1 MYCQITF
8 VRIYQLAVISLLA
21 LLAFTVHSFAQVY
34 STPAK
39 QALLLDADTGTVLY
53 SKEPDTKIPPA
64 SLAKL
69 MTMEVVFEQ
78 LKRGRLKLDDKFF
91 ISEDAWRRGGAN
103 SGGSA
108 MFAELNSE
116 IELESLIRGVI
127 VQSGNDASIAIAEG
141 LAGSEAAFAGL
152 MNQRARAIG
161 LTGSHFT
168 NSTGLPDEKQYVTL
182 RDLAKLARHIIAEYP
197 QYYRYYSEESFTW
210 NKITQR
216 NRNPLLKM
224 KIGADGFKT
233 GFTEASG
240 YAIVGTANKNGQRL
254 IAILSGM
261 TSKKMRR
268 EETRKILDW
277 GSRAFERIQLFD
289 AKQVV
294 GQAGIYGGAKSGV
307 DVMGIDP
314 IKIYLPIGFSDKL
327 KARISYQSPL
337 LPPVEKGDQVA
348 TLKVWIDNELSQETP
363 LYAAEDVGKGAI
375 HDQAWDAFTELLLGW
390 L

>member
-1 MYCQITF
+1 MRIPKLKKYIT
-8 VRIYQLAVISLLA
+8 QLVIISLFVVSGQISQALA
-21 LLAFTVHSFAQVY
+21 QIY

-39 QALLLDADTGTVLY
+39 HALLLDADTGTVLY
-53 SKEPDTKIPPA
+53 SKDPDVKIPPA

-91 ISEDAWRRGGAN
+91 ISEDAWRRGGAG

-108 MFAELNSE
+108 MFAKLNSE

-127 VQSGNDASIAIAEG
+127 VQSGNDAAIAIAEG
-141 LAGSEAAFAGL
+141 LAGSEAAFSGL

-182 RDLAKLARHIIAEYP
+182 RDLAKLARHMIAEYP

-210 NKITQR
+210 NKIKQS

-224 KIGADGFKT
+224 NIGADGFKT

-240 YAIVGTANKNGQRL
+240 YAIVGTAKKNNQRL

-277 GSRAFERIQLFD
+277 GSRAFERIKLFD
-289 AKQVV
+289 ANVV
-294 GQAGIYGGAKSGV
+294 V
-307 DVMGIDP
+307 
-314 IKIYLPIGFSDKL
+314 
-327 KARISYQSPL
+327 
-337 LPPVEKGDQVA
+337 
-348 TLKVWIDNELSQETP
+348 TN
-363 LYAAEDVGKGAI
+363 
-375 HDQAWDAFTELLLGW
+375 
-390 L
+390 